1 MLFKETFITEA
12 HTKVDFHHGTY
23 YDVKTYKREYTFNN
37 GAIVNA
43 YIRLFISEDGSQ
55 IVHKTIKPDMVKC
68 ANIKYGA
75 VWEAV
80 SNLKN
85 MTNYQYEIEM

>member
-1 MLFKETFITEA
+1 MLFKGTFITEA

-23 YDVKTYKREYTFNN
+23 CDVKTYKREYTFNN

-43 YIRLFISEDGSQ
+43 YIYLFIYEDGSRN
-55 IVHKTIKPDMVKC
+55 VRKVIKPNMVKC

-75 VWEAV
+75 IWEAV
-80 SNLKN
+80 SNLKD
-85 MTNYQYEIEM
+85 MTKYQYETEM